1 MFIQTLSPYF
11 VATKMVPLEPNLF
24 VPRAADYVREAIKTV
39 GYARNTT
46 GYAPHEFLV
55 RYVDQLAKS
64 IQNSI
69 F

>member
-1 MFIQTLSPYF
+1 
-11 VATKMVPLEPNLF
+11 MVPLEPNLF

-55 RYVDQLAKS
+55 RDDSLKFRIGRS
-64 IQNSI
+64 TC
-69 F
+69 